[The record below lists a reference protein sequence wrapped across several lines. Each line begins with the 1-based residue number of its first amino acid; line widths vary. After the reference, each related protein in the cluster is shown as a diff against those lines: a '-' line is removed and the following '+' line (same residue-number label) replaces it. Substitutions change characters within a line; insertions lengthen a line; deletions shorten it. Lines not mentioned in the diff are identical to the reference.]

1 MKMFTLRLKPKTV
14 FGLIM
19 ILTGAVVIAI
29 TFFSNHVEGSKQAS
43 SAVMIETNE
52 KREEYLKSLGWEF
65 KTEFEEKSVNIPQ
78 EFNDTYTKYNE
89 LQKKQGFS
97 LDDYKG
103 KSITVYTYQITNY
116 PGYENRDCVFANLL
130 VCDGM
135 LIGGDVCSTSLSD
148 GFMQGLEKQ

>member
-52 KREEYLKSLGWEF
+52 KREEYLKS
-65 KTEFEEKSVNIPQ
+65 K
-78 EFNDTYTKYNE
+78 
-89 LQKKQGFS
+89 
-97 LDDYKG
+97 
-103 KSITVYTYQITNY
+103 
-116 PGYENRDCVFANLL
+116 
-130 VCDGM
+130 
-135 LIGGDVCSTSLSD
+135 
-148 GFMQGLEKQ
+148 

>member
-19 ILTGAVVIAI
+19 RLTGAVVIAI
-29 TFFSNHVEGSKQAS
+29 TFFTNQEESSKQAS

-78 EFNDTYTKYNE
+78 EFNATDT
-89 LQKKQGFS
+89 
-97 LDDYKG
+97 
-103 KSITVYTYQITNY
+103 
-116 PGYENRDCVFANLL
+116 
-130 VCDGM
+130 
-135 LIGGDVCSTSLSD
+135 
-148 GFMQGLEKQ
+148 